1 MVFWGVKTRVWWQVS
16 TDRLSRDGSR
26 VHIVHEFVSCRL
38 SQVNSIIKASEA
50 LLQPNL
56 QRLTKHTPCLLC
68 HFNVVTRQSPP
79 FLSYQPCLIELTRDT
94 WMRKQICSIIKV
106 IVASQ
111 MLWMVISEW
120 GRQVIGLRLV
130 AESLWTRHCD
140 AVETDNQRVSMFRR
154 KALSGSGCV
163 PSLEV
168 SLTLVSC
175 CLYEWI

>member
-94 WMRKQICSIIKV
+94 WMWKQICSIVKV

-111 MLWMVISEW
+111 MLWMVISEAFN
-120 GRQVIGLRLV
+120 GAVRLLVSDSSQKVCEHGIATRLRLIIN
-130 AESLWTRHCD
+130 EYQCFDEKRW
-140 AVETDNQRVSMFRR
+140 AVLVVSRPWRF
-154 KALSGSGCV
+154 
-163 PSLEV
+163 P
-168 SLTLVSC
+168 
-175 CLYEWI
+175 